1 MSSPTPNPGSP
12 SPLPVVIPNSLLQ
25 VSQQSGDLFAIVGF
39 DVALSQAELPY
50 VIAPGVPVA
59 ASSADVVVYGDTV
72 TITGDLVNP
81 GRQIAIYARQ
91 IICGGLT
98 FISTAGAD
106 PVTDYK
112 PGDPAQQTNQANGA
126 AGAGGAAGSTGLA
139 AGALILA
146 AESIQVQGPD
156 TGAGTPGRALCIAQL
171 LPQAEAAVAAALS
184 ALPHGLS
191 GTPVTVANQPIA
203 SLPGLS
209 VTSISY
215 TCSGPAGLM
224 SCQWG
229 GSSFQVVVSQGAT
242 FVGLISGSAGGFPL
256 SIPLSATFTLT
267 VTLSAVP
274 SLGGLPAGGAPTWS
288 VSGVASSVS
297 TGIPALDAEINAA
310 IAGLVTSIVPGSIA
324 GSSLATAATSLAA
337 SIAGGIFPA
346 GSTPSL
352 VLSAIGGRGG
362 RGQDGHAG
370 IIGATGPAGQG
381 GQDSGMPPPNYP
393 AAAAGGAGGQG
404 GQGGNAG
411 VSGAGGQGGAI
422 TVSVVETATLPVT
435 TLATGGSGGYA
446 AAAGAPGPG
455 GPGGAGAQWTYGFL
469 SMPPQTFLA
478 PDGPTG
484 PGGAPAAVQGAVG
497 APGQAGT
504 TSLNGL
510 GAASTYTYAQLANQ
524 LDLYQ
529 LLFTQQGA
537 KLAYLNAQSAS
548 DYTAVGVLYTWLSAV
563 TLPFQG
569 GATPPG
575 CPFSATDVATRGA
588 IYADTAQELARLA
601 TGLDYYGEGLNWVPV
616 LTWPALNAF
625 ITQQLASMSIVKTQ
639 FAAGQQIAQQEAAAK
654 AAMKAA
660 EQDLANLQAYE
671 ATVQTQINNLSAQIT
686 SLDASVSAQMLA
698 TEQALQVVEAALLS
712 QTGCSTITAVI
723 SALGSIV
730 SLGKDVMA
738 SEKDVSA
745 ALKVPGDAVSVYSNV
760 KNLVVQI
767 EAPEV
772 NCSDIST
779 AWQNLQTTL
788 QSNGTNSALILAD
801 ADKFTKLVKK
811 ICDGLNGTQALIDSV
826 NTLVALIQTRNQ
838 TVLNYSGQ
846 YQNLARLQS
855 RYTQKSAELQ
865 HIAALTAAAQQ
876 PQLPV
881 YLAFL
886 RSALT
891 AMGNAIVDNLYRA
904 NQAYNYGTVQA
915 QPFSVNGLDLAS
927 LATAASTLQ
936 TEVTNALI
944 AQGGPY
950 QSFSGISYTAT
961 AAASGAAFAAFAASG
976 VLFVEVPITAPIAG
990 FVGNYAII
998 AETIA
1003 VSLTLA
1009 SGATIPAGTPASPT
1023 VLQVNIL
1030 QLGPDLKQAQ
1040 GSGTTIAFTHAPR
1053 PLEYGYNYTS
1063 QQTIIDGDV
1072 GDATQGFAG
1081 LSPFATWRLDFT
1093 PATTAAWL
1101 TPALRAQVTGVQLT
1115 FSGQLLPPPAGAAA
1129 ALAKAAVKQV
1139 AQASQAARHEQAA
1152 RQP

>member
-12 SPLPVVIPNSLLQ
+12 APLPVVVPNSLLQ
-25 VSQQSGDLFAIVGF
+25 VAQQSGDLFAIVGF
-39 DVALSQAELPY
+39 DVSLSQADLPY
-50 VIAPGVPVA
+50 AIAPGVPVA
-59 ASSADVVVYGDTV
+59 ASSSDVVVYGDTV

-106 PVTDYK
+106 PVTDYQ
-112 PGDPAQQTNQANGA
+112 PGAPAQQTNQANGA
-126 AGAGGAAGSTGLA
+126 AGAGGAAGSTGLG
-139 AGALILA
+139 AGALILS

-171 LPQAEAAVAAALS
+171 LPQVETAAAAAVSTLQ
-184 ALPHGLS
+184 HGLS
-191 GTPVTVANQPIA
+191 STPVTVPNQPIA
-203 SLPGLS
+203 SLPGISL
-209 VTSISY
+209 TGISY
-215 TCSGPAGLM
+215 TCTGTVSVV
-224 SCQWG
+224 SCGWS
-229 GSSFQVVVSQGAT
+229 GSSFEVAVQLKGAFFAGT
-242 FVGLISGSAGGFPL
+242 LSGSLDGFP
-256 SIPLSATFTLT
+256 ITVPIVANFDVALT
-267 VTLSAVP
+267 VSVVP
-274 SLGGLPAGGAPTWS
+274 GIGGLPAGAAPVWS
-288 VSGVASSVS
+288 VGGVTYAVS
-297 TGIPALDAEINAA
+297 TGIPALDAA
-310 IAGLVTSIVPGSIA
+310 IDGAIVGLVTGTVQGSI
-324 GSSLATAATSLAA
+324 ATSLASVA
-337 SIAGGIFPA
+337 TSLTTTIAAGILPA
-346 GSTPSL
+346 GASPAL
-352 VLSAIGGRGG
+352 VLCANGGRGG

-381 GQDSGMPPPNYP
+381 GQNGIMPPPEGTPP
-393 AAAAGGAGGQG
+393 AAVGGAGGQG

-411 VSGAGGQGGAI
+411 TSGAGGQGGAI
-422 TVSVVETATLPVT
+422 TVNVVKTATLAVAA
-435 TLATGGSGGYA
+435 LAAGGAGGNA

-455 GPGGAGAQWTYGFL
+455 GYGGAGAEWTYSML
-469 SMPPQTFLA
+469 SMPPQNYPA
-478 PDGPTG
+478 PNGPTG

-497 APGQAGT
+497 APGTAGT
-504 TSLNGL
+504 ASLNGV
-510 GAASTYTYAQLANQ
+510 GGASTYTYAQLANQ

-537 KLAYLNAQSAS
+537 KLAYLNAQSAA
-548 DYTAVGVLYTWLSAV
+548 DYTHVGTLYTWLSAV
-563 TLPFQG
+563 TLPFEG
-569 GATPPG
+569 GVTPPG
-575 CPFSATDVATRGA
+575 CTFSATDITTRAA

-616 LTWPALNAF
+616 LTWTSLNTF
-625 ITQQLASMSIVKTQ
+625 ITQQLASMGLVQTQ
-639 FAAGQQIAQQEAAAK
+639 FTAGQQIAQQETAAK
-654 AAMKAA
+654 AAVTAI
-660 EQDLANLQAYE
+660 EQALANLQAYE

-686 SLDASVSAQMLA
+686 TLDASVSAQMVS
-698 TEQALQVVEAALLS
+698 TQQALQTVETALLQ
-712 QTGCSTITAVI
+712 QTGCKTLLSVV

-745 ALKVPGDAVSVYSNV
+745 ALKVPGDAVNVYSNV

-772 NCSDIST
+772 NCRDIAT
-779 AWQNLQTTL
+779 AWQNLQATL

-801 ADKFTKLVKK
+801 AAKFTGLVKQ
-811 ICDGLNGTQALIDSV
+811 ICDGLNGTQTLIDSV
-826 NTLVALIQTRNQ
+826 NALVALIQTRNQ

-855 RYTQKSAELQ
+855 RYTQKSAELE
-865 HIAALTAAAQQ
+865 HIAAVAAAAQQ

-891 AMGNAIVDNLYRA
+891 EMGNAIVDNLYRA

-927 LATAASTLQ
+927 LATAASALQ

-944 AQGGPY
+944 AQGGPF
-950 QSFSGISYTAT
+950 QSFQGISYTAT
-961 AAASGAAFAAFAASG
+961 AAASADAFAAFATSG
-976 VLFVEVPITAPIAG
+976 VLFVTVPITAPIAG
-990 FVGNYAII
+990 FVGNDNIV

-1003 VSLTLA
+1003 VSLT
-1009 SGATIPAGTPASPT
+1009 GITPPAGTTASPT

-1040 GSGTTIAFTHAPR
+1040 GGGATIAFTHAPR
-1053 PLEYGYNYTS
+1053 PLEYGYNYTTA
-1063 QQTIIDGDV
+1063 QTIIDGDI
-1072 GDATQGFAG
+1072 GDSTQGFSG

-1093 PATTAAWL
+1093 AATTAAWL

-1115 FSGQLLPPPAGAAA
+1115 FSGQLLPPSTGAAA
-1129 ALAKAAVKQV
+1129 ALVKAAVKQV
-1139 AQASQAARHEQAA
+1139 AQTSQAARHAQTA
-1152 RQP
+1152 RQS